1 MKIITVAHQKGGV
14 GKTTLAL
21 NLSACFAQGLKV
33 GVLDVDLQGSLT
45 GVKDDLENITFVPFN
60 GKLETLKK
68 LDFDIFIID
77 TPPYLTDK
85 LSELFSISDFVLI
98 PTKVSFA
105 DVMAVRAT
113 IDLLKQ
119 AVNKRPQLKY
129 GIVLNMVKPRTGL
142 NDEIKDVLADYQVP
156 VLQTTIAE
164 RVSYI
169 RSFVTSG
176 IFNTEDEKAKEEIT
190 HLADEILTNL
200 GI

>member
-45 GVKDDLENITFVPFN
+45 GVKDDLENITFVPYN

-85 LSELFSISDFVLI
+85 LSDLFSISDFVLI

-119 AVNKRPQLKY
+119 AEKKRPQLVY
-129 GIVLNMVKPRTGL
+129 GVVLNMVKPRTAL
-142 NDEIKDVLADYQVP
+142 NEEIREVLAQYEVP
-156 VLQTTIAE
+156 ILQSNISE

-176 IFNTEDEKAKEEIT
+176 IFNTEDEKAKEEIAQ
-190 HLADEILTNL
+190 LADEILVKL
-200 GI
+200 GM

>member
-1 MKIITVAHQKGGV
+1 MKTITIAHQKGGV
-14 GKTTLAL
+14 GKTTLAI

-45 GVKDDLENITFVPFN
+45 GVKNDLENITFVPYD
-60 GKLETLKK
+60 GKIESIKNM
-68 LDFDIFIID
+68 DFDIFIID

-85 LSELFSISDFVLI
+85 LSELFLISDFVLI

-105 DVMAVRAT
+105 DVMAIRAT

-119 AVNKRPQLKY
+119 AKKKHDKLAY
-129 GIVLNMVKPRTGL
+129 GILLNMVKPRTAL
-142 NDEIKDVLADYQVP
+142 NEEIKEVLEQYQIP
-156 VLQTTIAE
+156 ILATTVSE

-176 IFNTEDEKAKEEIT
+176 IFNTEDEKAKEEIAA
-190 HLADEILTNL
+190 LADEILIKL
-200 GI
+200 GL

>member
-33 GVLDVDLQGSLT
+33 GILDIDLQGSLS
-45 GVKDDLENITFVPFN
+45 GVQQDLENITFVPYN

-105 DVMAVRAT
+105 DVMAIKAT
-113 IDLLKQ
+113 VELLRQ
-119 AVNKRPQLKY
+119 AEDKRPQLKY
-129 GIVLNMVKPRTGL
+129 GVVLNMVKPRTAL
-142 NDEIKDVLADYQVP
+142 NEEIKDILTDYNVP
-156 VLQTTIAE
+156 LLQTTIAE

-176 IFNTEDEKAKEEIT
+176 VFNTEDEKAKEEIT
-190 HLADEILTNL
+190 QLADEILTQL
-200 GI
+200 GM

>member
-45 GVKDDLENITFVPFN
+45 GVKDDLENITFVPYN

-85 LSELFSISDFVLI
+85 LSDLFSISDFVLI

-119 AVNKRPQLKY
+119 AEKKRPQLVY
-129 GIVLNMVKPRTGL
+129 GVVLNMVKPRTAL
-142 NDEIKDVLADYQVP
+142 NEEIREVLGQYQVP
-156 VLQTTIAE
+156 ILQTGISE

-176 IFNTEDEKAKEEIT
+176 IFNTEDEKAKEEIAQ
-190 HLADEILTNL
+190 LADEILVKL
-200 GI
+200 GM

>member
-200 GI
+200 GV

>member
-21 NLSACFAQGLKV
+21 NLSACFAQGLRV

-60 GKLETLKK
+60 GKLESIKK
-68 LDFDIFIID
+68 LDFDVFIID

-85 LSELFSISDFVLI
+85 LPELFSISDFVLI

-105 DVMAVRAT
+105 DVMAVKAT
-113 IDLLKQ
+113 IHLLKD
-119 AVNKRPQLKY
+119 VENKRPQLVY

-142 NDEIKDVLADYQVP
+142 TKEILEVLEEYQVP
-156 VLQTTIAE
+156 VLNTTISE

-176 IFNTEDEKAKEEIT
+176 IFNTEDEKAKEEIAQ
-190 HLADEILTNL
+190 LADEILTKL
-200 GI
+200 GM